1 MIRSLARA
9 ARVLKIFRPVAGS
22 VLIAVMNSSE
32 WLKRKAHYSGR
43 NNALRTIG
51 HCEHPLHNPVPIHGV
66 PWQAVSGLSAIDNIP
81 FIGIHDPFSSLVH
94 LGGAVAFAILGIG
107 LLERGRGDRLRSAAL
122 LVYVFSVVFA
132 LLASG
137 SFHAADPE
145 SSARTILHRADHVGI
160 FLLIAG
166 TYTPIHIIQFKGLM
180 RWGVL
185 GLVWSAAI
193 AGILVRWMLPESV
206 TTGVGI
212 LIYLGLG
219 WVGLGSAIGL
229 YRFVGF
235 KPLLPL
241 IGGAL
246 AYTLGAILEFA
257 HVPVLVPRIVGHH
270 EVFHVFVLIGV
281 SLHWQYIR
289 SIVVQAPIVDLYGS
303 TVPVPQGS
311 AAT

>member
-1 MIRSLARA
+1 
-9 ARVLKIFRPVAGS
+9 
-22 VLIAVMNSSE
+22 
-32 WLKRKAHYSGR
+32 
-43 NNALRTIG
+43 
-51 HCEHPLHNPVPIHGV
+51 
-66 PWQAVSGLSAIDNIP
+66 
-81 FIGIHDPFSSLVH
+81 LVH
-94 LGGAVAFAILGIG
+94 LGGAVVFATLGIV
-107 LLERGRGDRLRSAAL
+107 LLERGRGDRLRSTAL

-137 SFHAADPE
+137 SFHAAEPE
-145 SSARTILHRADHVGI
+145 SSVRAMLHRADHVGI

-193 AGILVRWMLPESV
+193 AGILVRWMLPGAV

-219 WVGLGSAIGL
+219 WIGLGSAIAL
-229 YRFVGF
+229 YRFVGL
-235 KPLLPL
+235 KPLIPL

-246 AYTLGAILEFA
+246 AYTIGAILESA
-257 HVPVLVPRIVGHH
+257 HVPVLLPRIVGHH
-270 EVFHVFVLIGV
+270 EVFHIFVLIGV

-289 SIVVQAPIVDLYGS
+289 SIVVQAPIVDLYS
-303 TVPVPQGS
+303 HTVPIAQRSG
-311 AAT
+311 AT